1 MSVLL
6 QVSLFPVAVVSQDN
20 FRECHS
26 FCELSSAVLFQGRL
40 CLVPRVPRC
49 HGVFKVGSCIFGAL
63 CPGLAGQERAIIDWT
78 EHFGAFENAEAN
90 AGAIESNASLVI
102 SFFVGIISCFAFW

>member
-1 MSVLL
+1 MLYFFKGVY
-6 QVSLFPVAVVSQDN
+6 VF
-20 FRECHS
+20 
-26 FCELSSAVLFQGRL
+26 
-40 CLVPRVPRC
+40 LVPRAPRC

-102 SFFVGIISCFAFW
+102 SFLDAPTHLY

>member
-1 MSVLL
+1 MNVT
-6 QVSLFPVAVVSQDN
+6 
-20 FRECHS
+20 HS
-26 FCELSSAVLFQGRL
+26 ASRAVLNFFKDIHVF
-40 CLVPRVPRC
+40 LVPRAPRC